1 MNKIK
6 PIIHDSDWIWFQ
18 LSESVL
24 HCSILLSVVE
34 LHTYYGFLVPVILG
48 KFDFKFKYFR
58 CPTIP
63 CAPQEC
69 SLDSIKIWTEYVAFY
84 CRMILIQIKAVIPY
98 YLLLCLLNY
107 DHATVLSNNN
117 GIYIL
122 FWHFNVLVIYNES
135 RTQTSIYIDS
145 IVV

>member
-6 PIIHDSDWIWFQ
+6 PIIHDSDWICFQ

-34 LHTYYGFLVPVILG
+34 LHTYGFLVPVILG

-63 CAPQEC
+63 CAPQDRMQFGFNQN
-69 SLDSIKIWTEYVAFY
+69 LDRVCGFLLQNDTDS
-84 CRMILIQIKAVIPY
+84 KAVIPY
-98 YLLLCLLNY
+98 HLLLCLLNY

-122 FWHFNVLVIYNES
+122 FWHFNVLAIYNES